1 MCHANVA
8 PGESMAGSRKPK
20 GVDAQIHE
28 FIAYRLNALT
38 NAILRS
44 ATRQYSK
51 VAKVSAPEAWVL
63 AAIGSFQPIT
73 AREVAARMAIDE
85 AQVSRAIK
93 ALLARGLV
101 NRRAA
106 VGDNRRKI
114 LTLTPAGL
122 RASERVLALADLRQG
137 KLLKGLTEAEVQQLI
152 DMLIRLR
159 DNAEHEL
166 NGG

>member
-1 MCHANVA
+1 
-8 PGESMAGSRKPK
+8 MAGSRKRK
-20 GVDAQIHE
+20 GVDVQIHE

-38 NAILRS
+38 NTILRS
-44 ATRQYSK
+44 ASRQYAK
-51 VAKVSAPEAWVL
+51 VAHVSAPEAWVL
-63 AAIGSFQPIT
+63 GAIGNFQPIT
-73 AREVAARMAIDE
+73 AREVAARMAVDE

-101 NRRAA
+101 KRRPAA
-106 VGDNRRKI
+106 GDNRRKI
-114 LTLTPAGL
+114 LTLTAAGRRTCA
-122 RASERVLALADLRQG
+122 RAMALADSRQG
-137 KLLKGLTEAEVQQLI
+137 KLLKGFDEAEVAQLV